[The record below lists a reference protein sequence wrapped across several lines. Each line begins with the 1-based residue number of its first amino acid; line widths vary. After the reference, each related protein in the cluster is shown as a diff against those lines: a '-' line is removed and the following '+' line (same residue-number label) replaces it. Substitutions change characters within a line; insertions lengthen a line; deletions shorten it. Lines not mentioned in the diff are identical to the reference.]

1 MLAVDEDLDIF
12 DWYQLALK
20 SETIVSNGINRQEME
35 PVQEFFFLYEKEKC
49 IDLRLIRF
57 SKHMLCPVSRKEQT
71 HYLE

>member
-35 PVQEFFFLYEKEKC
+35 PVQEFFSFMQKGKV
-49 IDLRLIRF
+49 
-57 SKHMLCPVSRKEQT
+57 H
-71 HYLE
+71 